1 VQDEAGYYKKRL
13 VARIYDSE
21 VVARRDWSGLA
32 QALGR
37 SDDREEWLRACGSV
51 LWLTEPRGR
60 GAEWQRLLGGLRS
73 TDPCAGLIQLALE
86 PERSEERAEATACR
100 LLEQGLGLGTK
111 LRWLLVERV
120 LGGADDADAR
130 AGLSA
135 LRHDLLSELE
145 ARGLPASEIPAWV
158 HELADGDAEALS
170 RWIER
175 EESLIREGLTER
187 VDRGDLGVRVHV
199 TDALTQLMDRERGE
213 GRYGLCTGFAD
224 LDEHLGGLQGGELIV
239 FAARPSMGKSSLV
252 LNILAN
258 TVLYQGHS
266 ATHFSTESTAT
277 AVTERMICALGKV
290 DGYRVR
296 GGFLNKAEKRNYLN
310 ACEMLEPAPLYL
322 YDSAESLEDLVA
334 DCRRQHARNALSLIV
349 VDQPSGF
356 VERLPDQSLSVIR
369 PEDAALAL
377 RNLAQELGVPV
388 VVTASLSRRAERK
401 SGPRLADLKPE
412 ALEVLADKVVLLHR
426 PEYYEPDREEFRG
439 IARICVAKNKDGQL
453 GEFELLFVR
462 NQMRFASLCRY

>member
-1 VQDEAGYYKKRL
+1 VQDKAGYFKKRL
-13 VARIYDSE
+13 VARNYDSE

-32 QALGR
+32 QALAR

-60 GAEWQRLLGGLRS
+60 AVEWQRLLGGLRS

-120 LGGADDADAR
+120 LVGADDADAR
-130 AGLSA
+130 VGLDA
-135 LRHDLLSELE
+135 LRCDLLSELE

-158 HELADGDAEALS
+158 HELAEGNAEALS
-170 RWIER
+170 RWSER
-175 EESLIREGLTER
+175 EEASLHEGLTER
-187 VDRGDLGVRVHV
+187 FDRGDPVRVHV
-199 TDALTQLMDRERGE
+199 ADALTQLMDRERGE
-213 GRYGLCTGFAD
+213 GRYGLPTGFAD
-224 LDEHLGGLQGGELIV
+224 LDERLGGLQAGELIV

-252 LNILAN
+252 LNVLAY
-258 TVLYQGHS
+258 TGLYQGL
-266 ATHFSTESTAT
+266 AAAHFSTESTA
-277 AVTERMICALGKV
+277 AAQTERMICALGKV

-296 GGFLNKAEKRNYLN
+296 GGFLNREEKRNYLN

-322 YDSAESLEDLVA
+322 YDSAEFLEDLVA
-334 DCRRQHARNALSLIV
+334 DCRRQHARSALSLIV

-356 VERLPDQSLSVIR
+356 VERLSDQSLSVIK
-369 PEDAALAL
+369 PEDVALAL

-388 VVTASLSRRAERK
+388 VVTASLSRRAERG

-439 IARICVAKNKDGQL
+439 VARVCVAKNKDGQL

-462 NQMRFASLCRY
+462 NQMRFASVCRF